1 MWWAGVVVWDALGV
15 FLIMLLV
22 RLVADIVQSFARSW
36 RPRGIVLVCLEIVYT
51 ITDPPLKLFR
61 SFIPPLRLGG
71 FALDIPFLLVLVLTY
86 VARWVVGRFWL

>member
-22 RLVADIVQSFARSW
+22 RLVVDVVQSFARAW

-71 FALDIPFLLVLVLTY
+71 IALDIPFLLVLILTY
-86 VARWVVGRFWL
+86 VARWVVGTFWL

>member
-22 RLVADIVQSFARSW
+22 RLVADIVQSFARAW

-71 FALDIPFLLVLVLTY
+71 VAFDIPFLLVLVLTY
-86 VARWVVGRFWL
+86 VARWVVGTFWL